1 MTDKEI
7 LAAIYNNVGLPK
19 YMKDFIEEEWQ
30 KRDELDQFVE
40 QTYNANVNEESK
52 GHFSDSWYKNSDP
65 VLEMDY
71 SKVKDPSRHRE
82 LEIGEDGTIKNLK

>member
-7 LAAIYNNVGLPK
+7 LDEVYNKLETAVGGDAVAIRR
-19 YMKDFIEEEWQ
+19 FIEQEWQ

-52 GHFSDSWYKNSDP
+52 GHFSDSWYKD
-65 VLEMDY
+65 
-71 SKVKDPSRHRE
+71 
-82 LEIGEDGTIKNLK
+82 LK